1 MVSIKSYFMGHVDLQ
16 QNKLSLKII
25 AMLFLLNSGDMTYLL
40 ITKKTTTKNWD
51 YIVIIVN
58 KHSLA
63 HTYGFGLR
71 F

>member
-1 MVSIKSYFMGHVDLQ
+1 MVSIKSYFMGHVDLK

-40 ITKKTTTKNWD
+40 IKKTTTKNWD

-58 KHSLA
+58 KQSLA

>member
-1 MVSIKSYFMGHVDLQ
+1 MGHVDLQ

-40 ITKKTTTKNWD
+40 IKKTTTKNWD